1 MLFSVK
7 MNFVPL
13 FYDPIIRWLSK
24 QKTKKKTH
32 THTRGKKK
40 KHTAEN
46 TTHIVSARR
55 DQG

>member
-13 FYDPIIRWLSK
+13 FYNSIIRWLSK
-24 QKTKKKTH
+24 KKQKKNPTLTH
-32 THTRGKKK
+32 EVRK